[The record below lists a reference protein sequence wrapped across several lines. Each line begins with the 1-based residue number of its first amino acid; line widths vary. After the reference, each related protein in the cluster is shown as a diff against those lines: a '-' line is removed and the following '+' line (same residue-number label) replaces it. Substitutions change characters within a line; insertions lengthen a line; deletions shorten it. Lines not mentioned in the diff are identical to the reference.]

1 MLRKLEQRF
10 RHCCMNC
17 EHFEPYGVV
26 YEGEVDCELDDGRT
40 LDKEYYWDY
49 HEENDCE
56 HFKYTY
62 RKWSDYK

>member
-1 MLRKLEQRF
+1 
-10 RHCCMNC
+10 MNC